1 VCQELRTIHVFT
13 TRPHGKQQDCFLF
26 ITEYMVT
33 ISQPFISF
41 TNREKCMS
49 CCSSVSDQ
57 GVEEEEDEPEPP
69 QPFEW
74 IED

>member
-1 VCQELRTIHVFT
+1 
-13 TRPHGKQQDCFLF
+13 
-26 ITEYMVT
+26 MVT
-33 ISQPFISF
+33 ITQPFISF
-41 TNREKCMS
+41 TNRVKHMS

-57 GVEEEEDEPEPP
+57 GVEEDEPETP